1 MPILKITSEVFDMCG
16 IVGYIGNKDVGSVV
30 LVGLEKLEYRGY
42 DSAGIAAVE
51 KDGLFVKKK
60 MGRLSNLYALLENR
74 RIDGH
79 IAIGHTR
86 WATHGRPSDENAHPH
101 TDCKN
106 QIAVAHNGIIENFK
120 ELRSELESKGHK
132 FLSETDSEVIPHL
145 IEEYYDGSLF
155 DAVLKAIQRLE
166 GAFAIA
172 VVSSLEPDVLIGARK
187 DSPLIVGVGDGEML
201 LASDIPAIVSHTHR
215 VIILDNGEIAV
226 LRKDGY
232 QIFDFNG
239 QKREKAVTIVDW
251 DAKSVE
257 LEGFPHF
264 MLKEIFEQPHVIEA
278 NLHQYLRNNEFM
290 LLKDTNLRRLLMNK
304 RSILIEACGTSFH
317 AGMVGRYLIEKLAK
331 IDTRVEFAS
340 EFRYREPVIDQNV
353 LIMAI
358 SQSGETADTLA
369 GVRLAKEAGLEVL
382 SIVNVRDSSIA
393 RESDYVIYTNAGP
406 EIGVA
411 STKAYTAQILILTL
425 LALELAVLKGHITE
439 EDAKSYADELRLL
452 PGRLAQILEKDAQIQ
467 HLAEKYY
474 NFNNFMF
481 LGRGINYPTALEG
494 ALKLKEISYIHATGY
509 ASGEMKHGPI
519 ALVDENMPV
528 VFVNPKTSVY
538 EKALSNMKEIEARGG
553 RIISVVTEGD
563 EKAPEISTDVFYIP
577 KTDELL
583 TPIVSI
589 VPLQLF
595 AYHVAVLRGCDVDKP
610 RNLAKSVTV
619 E

>member
-1 MPILKITSEVFDMCG
+1 MCG

-226 LRKDGY
+226 LKKDGY

-439 EDAKSYADELRLL
+439 EDAKGYADELRLL

>member
-226 LRKDGY
+226 LKKDGY

-439 EDAKSYADELRLL
+439 EDAKGYADELRLL